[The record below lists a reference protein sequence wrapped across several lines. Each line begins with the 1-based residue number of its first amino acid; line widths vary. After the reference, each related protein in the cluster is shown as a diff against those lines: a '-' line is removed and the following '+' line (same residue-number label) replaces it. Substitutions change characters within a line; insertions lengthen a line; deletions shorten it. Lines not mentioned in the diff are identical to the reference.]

1 MEFEN
6 KYGRVCL
13 RIWGLFLCA
22 HARACV
28 CVLYLAL
35 NLHCVESLY
44 VWKVNLALSSWI
56 SVEA

>member
-22 HARACV
+22 HARARV

-44 VWKVNLALSSWI
+44 VWKVNLVQI
-56 SVEA
+56 SIE

>member
-13 RIWGLFLCA
+13 NMGTLFVCA
-22 HARACV
+22 RVCV

-44 VWKVNLALSSWI
+44 VWKVNLVQI
-56 SVEA
+56 SIE